1 MTILRAPWRMPQQT
15 CDAKNSHSNAAII
28 ILEQACSK
36 TPYQTSNDPRPG
48 QTNAKKCQKLRV

>member
-1 MTILRAPWRMPQQT
+1 MPQQT